1 MKRVHMKIKALMLA
15 LLVFS
20 GTIQAPVQ
28 AIIARAEEPVKISYQ
43 AFNNPTAWSDKQ
55 ADDSPYTAPEGTY
68 MTGFQAELLN
78 QPQNVTGGLT
88 YQVEVGGTGWTEWT
102 AGSVMA
108 GRTEGDAPL
117 TAFRAR
123 LTDGLSSLYDVCYTV
138 QQNGAWT
145 PWVRNDEGT
154 AGQEGSGLKIT
165 GIRMTIVTKGA
176 AIPGEK
182 AAVQGIDPNR
192 PMIALTFDDGPH
204 APVTNRIL
212 DSLEAN
218 GGRATFF
225 MVGNRVTGKANKAA
239 VARMAALGCEV
250 ANHTYE
256 HKAITKLGAEG
267 IKSQLA
273 RANDSI
279 RLAGGV
285 SPVLMRPPGGA
296 KSDAAMKTVGS
307 MGMSAVLWSI
317 DTLDW
322 NTKNKQKTI
331 DAVIGHVKDGDIV
344 LMHDLYGTTAD
355 AAEVIIPKL
364 KEMGFQLVTV
374 SELASYRGG
383 IQPGKV
389 YSRFRP

>member
-1 MKRVHMKIKALMLA
+1 
-15 LLVFS
+15 
-20 GTIQAPVQ
+20 
-28 AIIARAEEPVKISYQ
+28 
-43 AFNNPTAWSDKQ
+43 
-55 ADDSPYTAPEGTY
+55 

-165 GIRMTIVTKGA
+165 GIRMTIVTKGS

-218 GGRATFF
+218 GGRATSSWW
-225 MVGNRVTGKANKAA
+225 
-239 VARMAALGCEV
+239 E
-250 ANHTYE
+250 
-256 HKAITKLGAEG
+256 
-267 IKSQLA
+267 
-273 RANDSI
+273 
-279 RLAGGV
+279 
-285 SPVLMRPPGGA
+285 
-296 KSDAAMKTVGS
+296 
-307 MGMSAVLWSI
+307 
-317 DTLDW
+317 
-322 NTKNKQKTI
+322 
-331 DAVIGHVKDGDIV
+331 IV
-344 LMHDLYGTTAD
+344 
-355 AAEVIIPKL
+355 
-364 KEMGFQLVTV
+364 
-374 SELASYRGG
+374 
-383 IQPGKV
+383 
-389 YSRFRP
+389 

>member
-1 MKRVHMKIKALMLA
+1 MKRLHRKIKALA
-15 LLVFS
+15 LVFLVFA

-28 AIIARAEEPVKISYQ
+28 AISARAEEPVKISYQ
-43 AFNNPTAWSDKQ
+43 AFNYPTAWSDKQ
-55 ADDSPYTAPEGTY
+55 ADDTPYTAPEGTY
-68 MTGFQAELLN
+68 MTGFQAVLIN
-78 QPQNVTGGLT
+78 QPQNVTGGLE
-88 YQVEVGGTGWTEWT
+88 YQVEVSGSSWTEWT
-102 AGSVMA
+102 AGAVMA
-108 GRTEGDAPL
+108 GHTEGEAPAAAL
-117 TAFRAR
+117 RMR
-123 LTDGLSSLYDVCYTV
+123 LTGGLKDLYDVCYSI
-138 QQNGAWT
+138 QQNGTWS

-165 GIRMTIVTKGA
+165 GMRMTVITKGA

-182 AAVQGIDPNR
+182 AEKTGIDPNR
-192 PMIALTFDDGPH
+192 PMVALTFDDGPH
-204 APVTNRIL
+204 GPVTNRIL

-225 MVGNRVTGKANKAA
+225 MVGNRVKGKANTAA
-239 VARMAALGCEV
+239 VARMTALGCEV

-256 HKAITKLGAEG
+256 HKAITKLSAAG
-267 IKSQLA
+267 IQSQLEQT
-273 RANDSI
+273 NDHI
-279 RLAGGV
+279 RMAGGV

-296 KSDAAMKTVGS
+296 KNDVSMKTVGS

-322 NTKNKQKTI
+322 KTKNKQKTI
-331 DAVIGHVKDGDIV
+331 DAVIGHVKDGDII
-344 LMHDLYGTTAD
+344 LMHDIYGPTAD

-364 KEMGFQLVTV
+364 KAMGFQLVTV
-374 SELASYRGG
+374 SEMASYRGG

>member
-1 MKRVHMKIKALMLA
+1 MKRLHRKIKALA
-15 LLVFS
+15 LVFLVFA

-28 AIIARAEEPVKISYQ
+28 AISVRAEEPVKISYQ
-43 AFNNPTAWSDKQ
+43 AFNYPTAWSDKQ
-55 ADDSPYTAPEGTY
+55 ADDTPYTAPEGTY
-68 MTGFQAELLN
+68 MTGFQAVLIN
-78 QPQNVTGGLT
+78 QPQNVTGGLE
-88 YQVEVGGTGWTEWT
+88 YQVEVSGSGWTEWT
-102 AGSVMA
+102 AGAVMA
-108 GRTEGDAPL
+108 GHTEGEAPAAAL
-117 TAFRAR
+117 RMR
-123 LTDGLSSLYDVCYTV
+123 LTGGLKDLYDVCYSI
-138 QQNGAWT
+138 QQNGTWSS
-145 PWVRNDEGT
+145 WVRNDEGT

-165 GIRMTIVTKGA
+165 GMRITKGA

-182 AAVQGIDPNR
+182 AEKTGIDPNR
-192 PMIALTFDDGPH
+192 PMVALTFDDGPH

-225 MVGNRVTGKANKAA
+225 MVGNRVKGKANTAA
-239 VARMAALGCEV
+239 VARMTALGCEV

-256 HKAITKLGAEG
+256 HKAITKLSAAG
-267 IKSQLA
+267 IQSQLEQT
-273 RANDSI
+273 NDHI
-279 RLAGGV
+279 RMAGGV

-296 KSDAAMKTVGS
+296 KNDVSMKTVGS

-322 NTKNKQKTI
+322 KTKNKQKTI
-331 DAVIGHVKDGDIV
+331 DAVIGHVKDGDII
-344 LMHDLYGTTAD
+344 LMHDIYGPTAD

-364 KEMGFQLVTV
+364 KAMGFQLVTV
-374 SELASYRGG
+374 SEMASYRGG

>member
-28 AIIARAEEPVKISYQ
+28 AVIARAEEPVKISYQ

-285 SPVLMRPPGGA
+285 SLYSCGRRAERRATRP
-296 KSDAAMKTVGS
+296 
-307 MGMSAVLWSI
+307 
-317 DTLDW
+317 
-322 NTKNKQKTI
+322 
-331 DAVIGHVKDGDIV
+331 
-344 LMHDLYGTTAD
+344 
-355 AAEVIIPKL
+355 
-364 KEMGFQLVTV
+364 
-374 SELASYRGG
+374 
-383 IQPGKV
+383 
-389 YSRFRP
+389 